1 MEKRICPE
9 CGDVYGGR
17 RDKKFCCDQCRTG
30 YFNRINADQNK
41 YMRDV
46 NNILRK
52 NRRILA
58 QALHQQSRLVRGVT
72 LLEEGFRFGYFTHEQ
87 RTDKGNVMRYC
98 YEYGYRKVDDDLY
111 VVSDCS

>member
-9 CGDVYGGR
+9 CGDVYEGR

-58 QALHQQSRLVRGVT
+58 QFYGSDQQTVDAVA
-72 LLEEGFRFGYFTHEQ
+72 LLEEGFRFNYFTHEQ
-87 RTDKGNVMRYC
+87 KIDQDSSTRFC
-98 YEYGYRKVDDDLY
+98 YEYGFTKVDQNTFKLM
-111 VVSDCS
+111 VRV

>member
-9 CGDVYGGR
+9 CGDTYEGR

-30 YFNRINADQNK
+30 YFNRINSDQNK

-58 QALHQQSRLVRGVT
+58 HVLHQKNQVVQGVT
-72 LLEEGFRFGYFTHEQ
+72 LLEEGFRFSYFTHEQ
-87 RTDKGNVMRYC
+87 LHEMGSVMRYC
-98 YEYGYRKVDDDLY
+98 YEYGYCKVDEDLY
-111 VVSDCS
+111 VLSVRR

>member
-9 CGDVYGGR
+9 CGDTYEGR

-30 YFNRINADQNK
+30 NFNRINADQNK
-41 YMRDV
+41 YMRDI

-58 QALHQQSRLVRGVT
+58 QALHKKAHPVRGMSLV
-72 LLEEGFRFGYFTHEQ
+72 EEGFRFSYFTHELP
-87 RTDKGNVMRYC
+87 TDKGSTMRYC
-98 YEYGYRKVDDDLY
+98 YEFGYAKVGDDLY
-111 VVSDCS
+111 VVSESS